1 MDRTPESQAVVV
13 AAAIKSLFPRTT
25 RGKGKNEHT
34 VIVRGATAKDR
45 GTITREAK
53 RFSTGFT
60 LDVRHYDG
68 FYTIKL
74 EVPSGEKA
82 PAWDVRHCQNSGS
95 EEGQEAYD
103 L

>member
-13 AAAIKSLFPRTT
+13 TAALRSMFPRTT
-25 RGKGKNEHT
+25 HGTGKNAHT

-45 GTITREAK
+45 GAIVREAR

-68 FYTIKL
+68 YYTIKL
-74 EVPSGEKA
+74 EVPSGKEE
-82 PAWDVRHCQNSGS
+82 AWDVRHCVDQGS
-95 EEGQEAYD
+95 AD
-103 L
+103 DA